1 VRTVLLSISPPL
13 TQPEPAGADLY
24 SLFVRALEEQE
35 EGLILKR
42 IDSQYVPGKRVRSGW
57 FKVCA
62 VACAF

>member
-1 VRTVLLSISPPL
+1 M
-13 TQPEPAGADLY
+13 
-24 SLFVRALEEQE
+24 FVRALEEQE

-42 IDSQYVPGKRVRSGW
+42 VDSQYVPGKRVGSGW